1 MEINFFLDSQQ
12 VEFENLMADLRL
24 DLKDGQDLELTASM
38 ENLMKEIQDEHS
50 EHGVEDTDDAVW
62 DK

>member
-38 ENLMKEIQDEHS
+38 ENLIKEIQDEHS
-50 EHGVEDTDDAVW
+50 EHGVEDTDDAV
-62 DK
+62 